1 MAEIIDYL
9 LYARHFADP
18 LICSSAHSPTRPSIP
33 SCICPSTP
41 LLLKSPVRVVSTSG
55 FYGYGVIPKSTGLIC
70 NLTENI
76 QCPKIKRVSRAGASQ
91 SWERGKGETKKQ
103 SPGGQ
108 GLPSLRFIQ
117 RKRILAQVS
126 SNFMISWS
134 HWPFPRGGCL
144 LQELLFVVASV
155 DVNLGQEI
163 GFICILTETS
173 LGKYSL

>member
-9 LYARHFADP
+9 LYSRHFADP

-41 LLLKSPVRVVSTSG
+41 LLLKSPVRLVSTSG

-91 SWERGKGETKKQ
+91 S
-103 SPGGQ
+103 
-108 GLPSLRFIQ
+108 
-117 RKRILAQVS
+117 
-126 SNFMISWS
+126 
-134 HWPFPRGGCL
+134 
-144 LQELLFVVASV
+144 
-155 DVNLGQEI
+155 
-163 GFICILTETS
+163 
-173 LGKYSL
+173 